1 MIKPLPEESSSWRLT
16 LVPGVVSVSSTEGIE
31 SPTLTIIAVVVLK
44 LRWIEVLYGGMV
56 RERMRDVSMELQRLS
71 TSGVIFSFT
80 FVGGLEV

>member
-1 MIKPLPEESSSWRLT
+1 MIKPLPEESSAWRLT

-44 LRWIEVLYGGMV
+44 LRWIEVLYGEMV

-71 TSGVIFSFT
+71 TSGVIFFCT
-80 FVGGLEV
+80 FAGGLEV